1 MGRRH
6 FGALEI
12 LVCDDNHGPYS
23 RLATRHPVRHISGNP
38 TVVPKNMSGAGG
50 LGVAHYMWHL
60 AAQGGTSLAM
70 VSGVLS
76 LQIVETPGTDY

>member
-1 MGRRH
+1 
-6 FGALEI
+6 
-12 LVCDDNHGPYS
+12 
-23 RLATRHPVRHISGNP
+23 
-38 TVVPKNMSGAGG
+38 
-50 LGVAHYMWHL
+50 MWHL